1 MINNNENNFQNNNIA
16 IINNNRNKEFGGI
29 NNYEQNNG
37 EYTLQEIIT
46 SSIIG
51 NSVGPF
57 VNRKESRRIVNNE
70 MQNIQNVNLTN
81 SYGRKE
87 NCSLQNDIN
96 NVINNH
102 NDLNTYNDNYKAI
115 SPIIRKE
122 SGNIFPNSMN
132 LKINSNYTGSQRIK
146 DLSSIIDGFE
156 GEKNQQQHKV
166 NYGNTVEYEKTNIL
180 DDILSQQ
187 NQQNGGINRNNPI
200 ISNNFNKI
208 QINNVNNIINNII
221 TPSVGEDE
229 SFLRKL
235 QSQSVDNMFKESKL
249 KSIKKTQTNFTPQRE
264 TNFIDVDKECNDKIE
279 YISRRQIKTKN
290 IKKEEDNSDL
300 SNNILKQYDI
310 AYEQKLPSRNHNLIT
325 NSAAINDVNNKNKDT
340 IKLLN
345 ADNSRRRAKI

>member
-1 MINNNENNFQNNNIA
+1 LINNNENNFQNNNIA

-37 EYTLQEIIT
+37 EDTLKEFIT
-46 SSIIG
+46 SSIG

-57 VNRKESRRIVNNE
+57 VSRKESGRIVNNE
-70 MQNIQNVNLTN
+70 MQYIQNVNLAN

-96 NVINNH
+96 NH
-102 NDLNTYNDNYKAI
+102 NDLNAYNDNYKAI
-115 SPIIRKE
+115 CPIIRKE
-122 SGNIFPNSMN
+122 SGNNFSNSMN

-156 GEKNQQQHKV
+156 GDKNQQHHKV
-166 NYGNTVEYEKTNIL
+166 NYGNTVENKKTNIL
-180 DDILSQQ
+180 DDLLSQQ

-200 ISNNFNKI
+200 ITNNFNKI

-229 SFLRKL
+229 SFLRKI
-235 QSQSVDNMFKESKL
+235 QSQSVDNMIKESRL
-249 KSIKKTQTNFTPQRE
+249 KPIKITQTNFTPQRE
-264 TNFIDVDKECNDKIE
+264 TNFIDVDKECNHKNE
-279 YISRRQIKTKN
+279 YISRRQIKM
-290 IKKEEDNSDL
+290 IKKEEDNL

-310 AYEQKLPSRNHNLIT
+310 AYEQKLPNRNHKLIT
-325 NSAAINDVNNKNKDT
+325 NSTAINNVNNKNMDT
-340 IKLLN
+340 IQLLK
-345 ADNSRRRAKI
+345 ADNSGRRAKI